1 MHSNERGRLTGING
15 VESVLTLYPNRLG
28 PRIKK
33 NVIKMFENAHITGG
47 WQSQSRQVAEALAQK
62 FNLNILQTRWCGI
75 TLYGQPEPD
84 VRDQLIALVRADIS
98 AWLLDN
104 THSHHKWYRDQ
115 AAETIFALEGGV
127 AKYVDFRSKEY
138 AKQAITLINK
148 NLPDAARKRNQH
160 VIDILNSNEP
170 IHLTTI
176 RS

>member
-1 MHSNERGRLTGING
+1 MHANERGRLTGING
-15 VESVLTLYPNRLG
+15 VESVLTLYPDRIG

-47 WQSQSRQVAEALAQK
+47 WASQSRQVAEALAQK

-84 VRDQLIALVRADIS
+84 VRDQLISLIQADIS
-98 AWLLDN
+98 AWMLEN
-104 THSHHKWYRDQ
+104 THSHHNWYRDQ
-115 AAETIFALEGGV
+115 AKATIENLQSGV

-138 AKQAITLINK
+138 AKQAVTLINK
-148 NLPDAARKRNQH
+148 NLPDAHRKRNQH
-160 VIDILNSNEP
+160 VIDLLNGSEP